1 MREKKPKDTTNIPD
15 SSFDKHT
22 PNPETPAKEP
32 AVEPARPQENPV
44 PKVSEPTPKPGEP
57 MPMQYTY
64 RWTYGEQTKFD
75 AKSKR
80 KARRRA
86 VREPKFITVRKE
98 RKERKPFP
106 LGIVL
111 VLAMITALFLF
122 MMMNYAEIDQ
132 YNGEIRDLQNTLA
145 KLQNEQKKLEVR
157 LENKDDRAAF
167 EQYAIEELGMVK
179 ADTLDKY
186 IVTLAPEDK
195 TEIMEYEDEQESG
208 FGYLLSGLAEVMRGF
223 FGE

>member
-1 MREKKPKDTTNIPD
+1 MEQKRTTPAR
-15 SSFDKHT
+15 
-22 PNPETPAKEP
+22 TPAKRTGTSVSVTQP
-32 AVEPARPQENPV
+32 KAAKSAAPARKAAPLSRRQ
-44 PKVSEPTPKPGEP
+44 
-57 MPMQYTY
+57 
-64 RWTYGEQTKFD
+64 
-75 AKSKR
+75 SKR
-80 KARRRA
+80 MAHRRA

-132 YNGEIRDLQNTLA
+132 YNGEIRDLQNTMA

-167 EQYAIEELGMVK
+167 EQFAVEQLGMVK

-186 IVTLAPEDK
+186 IVTLSPDDK

-208 FGYLLSGLAEVMRGF
+208 FGFLLSGLAEVVRGF
-223 FGE
+223 FGD

>member
-1 MREKKPKDTTNIPD
+1 MEQKPTRTQTTAKRTGTSVSVPQPKETKKAA
-15 SSFDKHT
+15 
-22 PNPETPAKEP
+22 PAKK
-32 AVEPARPQENPV
+32 AAPV
-44 PKVSEPTPKPGEP
+44 
-57 MPMQYTY
+57 
-64 RWTYGEQTKFD
+64 
-75 AKSKR
+75 SKR
-80 KARRRA
+80 ESKRMAHRRA

-132 YNGEIRDLQNTLA
+132 YNGEIRDLQNTMA

-157 LENKDDRAAF
+157 LDNKDDRAAF
-167 EQYAIEELGMVK
+167 EQFAVEQLGMVK

-186 IVTLAPEDK
+186 IVTLSPSDK
-195 TEIMEYEDEQESG
+195 TEIMEYEDEEDSG
-208 FGYLLSGLAEVMRGF
+208 FGYLLFGLAEVVQGF

>member
-1 MREKKPKDTTNIPD
+1 MEEKRTQTTQPVRRAGT
-15 SSFDKHT
+15 SVSVPRPAAEKSA
-22 PNPETPAKEP
+22 PVRKAVPAK
-32 AVEPARPQENPV
+32 
-44 PKVSEPTPKPGEP
+44 
-57 MPMQYTY
+57 M
-64 RWTYGEQTKFD
+64 
-75 AKSKR
+75 SKR

-179 ADTLDKY
+179 SDTLNKY
-186 IVTLAPEDK
+186 IITLSPEDK
-195 TEIMEYEDEQESG
+195 TEIMEYEEEKESG
-208 FGYLLSGLAEVMRGF
+208 FGYLLSGLSEVISGF
-223 FGE
+223 FGS

>member
-1 MREKKPKDTTNIPD
+1 MEERKTSNQTRNSSNNNAVVSKKAGVVRKNINKSVSPKRA
-15 SSFDKHT
+15 SSMHAVKKVKV
-22 PNPETPAKEP
+22 ET
-32 AVEPARPQENPV
+32 
-44 PKVSEPTPKPGEP
+44 
-57 MPMQYTY
+57 
-64 RWTYGEQTKFD
+64 
-75 AKSKR
+75 KR
-80 KARRRA
+80 KEDRQ
-86 VREPKFITVRKE
+86 
-98 RKERKPFP
+98 PFP
-106 LGIVL
+106 WSIVVVATL
-111 VLAMITALFLF
+111 FTALFLF

>member
-1 MREKKPKDTTNIPD
+1 MEQKRT
-15 SSFDKHT
+15 T
-22 PNPETPAKEP
+22 PNQTTAKRTGTTVSVPRPVETKKAAPAKK
-32 AVEPARPQENPV
+32 AAPV
-44 PKVSEPTPKPGEP
+44 
-57 MPMQYTY
+57 
-64 RWTYGEQTKFD
+64 
-75 AKSKR
+75 SKR
-80 KARRRA
+80 ESKRMAHRRA

-132 YNGEIRDLQNTLA
+132 YNGEIRDLQNTMA

-157 LENKDDRAAF
+157 LDNKDDRAAF
-167 EQYAIEELGMVK
+167 EQFAVEELGMVK

-186 IVTLAPEDK
+186 IVTLSPSDK
-195 TEIMEYEDEQESG
+195 TEIMEYEDEEDSG
-208 FGYLLSGLAEVMRGF
+208 FGYLLFGLAEVVQGF

>member
-1 MREKKPKDTTNIPD
+1 MEQKRTTPAR
-15 SSFDKHT
+15 
-22 PNPETPAKEP
+22 TPAKRTGTSVSVP
-32 AVEPARPQENPV
+32 QPKAAKSAAPARKAAPLSRRQ
-44 PKVSEPTPKPGEP
+44 
-57 MPMQYTY
+57 
-64 RWTYGEQTKFD
+64 
-75 AKSKR
+75 SKR
-80 KARRRA
+80 LAQRRA

-132 YNGEIRDLQNTLA
+132 YNGEIRDLQNTMA

-167 EQYAIEELGMVK
+167 EQFAVEQLGMVK

-186 IVTLAPEDK
+186 IVTLSPDDK

-208 FGYLLSGLAEVMRGF
+208 FGFLLSGLAEVVRGF
-223 FGE
+223 FGD

>member
-1 MREKKPKDTTNIPD
+1 MEQKRTTPAR
-15 SSFDKHT
+15 
-22 PNPETPAKEP
+22 TPAKRTGTSVSVP
-32 AVEPARPQENPV
+32 PPKAAKSAAPARKAAPLSRRQ
-44 PKVSEPTPKPGEP
+44 
-57 MPMQYTY
+57 
-64 RWTYGEQTKFD
+64 
-75 AKSKR
+75 SKR
-80 KARRRA
+80 MAHRRA

-132 YNGEIRDLQNTLA
+132 YNGEIRDLQNTMA

-167 EQYAIEELGMVK
+167 EQFAVEQLGMVK

-186 IVTLAPEDK
+186 IVTLSPDDK

-208 FGYLLSGLAEVMRGF
+208 FGFLLSGLAEVVRGF
-223 FGE
+223 FGD

>member
-1 MREKKPKDTTNIPD
+1 MEQKRTNLTPTAAKRTGTSVSVPRPKTAKPV
-15 SSFDKHT
+15 S
-22 PNPETPAKEP
+22 
-32 AVEPARPQENPV
+32 PARKTAPL
-44 PKVSEPTPKPGEP
+44 
-57 MPMQYTY
+57 
-64 RWTYGEQTKFD
+64 
-75 AKSKR
+75 SKR
-80 KARRRA
+80 ESKRMAHRRA

-106 LGIVL
+106 LGIVM
-111 VLAMITALFLF
+111 VLALITALFLF

-167 EQYAIEELGMVK
+167 EQFAVEELGMVK

-186 IVTLAPEDK
+186 IVTLTPEDK
-195 TEIMEYEDEQESG
+195 TEIMEYEDEEDSG

>member
-1 MREKKPKDTTNIPD
+1 MEQKRTQTTQPVRRAGTSVSVPRPASEKSAPVRK
-15 SSFDKHT
+15 
-22 PNPETPAKEP
+22 
-32 AVEPARPQENPV
+32 AVPV
-44 PKVSEPTPKPGEP
+44 K
-57 MPMQYTY
+57 M
-64 RWTYGEQTKFD
+64 
-75 AKSKR
+75 SKR

-145 KLQNEQKKLEVR
+145 KLQNEQKPRNKPEYAPNVR
-157 LENKDDRAAF
+157 LLVKQSVQNALAAARKKD
-167 EQYAIEELGMVK
+167 
-179 ADTLDKY
+179 
-186 IVTLAPEDK
+186 
-195 TEIMEYEDEQESG
+195 
-208 FGYLLSGLAEVMRGF
+208 
-223 FGE
+223 

>member
-1 MREKKPKDTTNIPD
+1 MEQKRTTPAR
-15 SSFDKHT
+15 
-22 PNPETPAKEP
+22 TPAKRTGTSVSVPQPKASKP
-32 AVEPARPQENPV
+32 AAPARKAAPLSRRQ
-44 PKVSEPTPKPGEP
+44 
-57 MPMQYTY
+57 
-64 RWTYGEQTKFD
+64 
-75 AKSKR
+75 SKR
-80 KARRRA
+80 MAHRHA

-132 YNGEIRDLQNTLA
+132 YNGEIRDLQNTMA

-167 EQYAIEELGMVK
+167 EQFAVEQLGMVK

-186 IVTLAPEDK
+186 IVTLTPEDK

-208 FGYLLSGLAEVMRGF
+208 FGFLLSGLAEVVRGF
-223 FGE
+223 FGD

>member
-1 MREKKPKDTTNIPD
+1 MEQKRTTPAR
-15 SSFDKHT
+15 
-22 PNPETPAKEP
+22 TPAKRTGTS
-32 AVEPARPQENPV
+32 VSVPQ
-44 PKVSEPTPKPGEP
+44 PKA
-57 MPMQYTY
+57 
-64 RWTYGEQTKFD
+64 
-75 AKSKR
+75 AKSAASAR
-80 KARRRA
+80 KAAPLSRRQSKRMAHRRA

-132 YNGEIRDLQNTLA
+132 YNGEIRDLQNTMA

-167 EQYAIEELGMVK
+167 EQFAVEQLGMVK

-186 IVTLAPEDK
+186 IVTLSPDDK

-208 FGYLLSGLAEVMRGF
+208 FGFLLSGLAEVVRGF
-223 FGE
+223 FGD

>member
-1 MREKKPKDTTNIPD
+1 MEQKRTQTSQPVRRAGTSVSVPRPAAEKSAPVRKAV
-15 SSFDKHT
+15 
-22 PNPETPAKEP
+22 PAK
-32 AVEPARPQENPV
+32 
-44 PKVSEPTPKPGEP
+44 
-57 MPMQYTY
+57 M
-64 RWTYGEQTKFD
+64 
-75 AKSKR
+75 SKR

-208 FGYLLSGLAEVMRGF
+208 FGYLLSGLVEVMRGF

>member
-1 MREKKPKDTTNIPD
+1 MEQKRTTPAR
-15 SSFDKHT
+15 
-22 PNPETPAKEP
+22 TPAKRTGTSVSVP
-32 AVEPARPQENPV
+32 QPKAAKSAAPARKAAPLSRRQ
-44 PKVSEPTPKPGEP
+44 
-57 MPMQYTY
+57 
-64 RWTYGEQTKFD
+64 
-75 AKSKR
+75 SKR
-80 KARRRA
+80 MAHRRA

-132 YNGEIRDLQNTLA
+132 YNGEIRDLQNTMA

-167 EQYAIEELGMVK
+167 EQFAVEQLGMVK

-186 IVTLAPEDK
+186 IVILSPDDK

-208 FGYLLSGLAEVMRGF
+208 FGFLLSGLAEVVRGF
-223 FGE
+223 FGD

>member
-1 MREKKPKDTTNIPD
+1 MEQKRTTPTQTTAKRTGTTVSVPRPVETKKAA
-15 SSFDKHT
+15 
-22 PNPETPAKEP
+22 PAKK
-32 AVEPARPQENPV
+32 AAPV
-44 PKVSEPTPKPGEP
+44 
-57 MPMQYTY
+57 
-64 RWTYGEQTKFD
+64 
-75 AKSKR
+75 SKR
-80 KARRRA
+80 ESKRMAHRRA

-132 YNGEIRDLQNTLA
+132 YNGEIRDLQNTMA

-157 LENKDDRAAF
+157 LDNKDDRAAF
-167 EQYAIEELGMVK
+167 EQFAVEELGMVK

-186 IVTLAPEDK
+186 IVTLSPSDK
-195 TEIMEYEDEQESG
+195 TEIMEYEDEEDSG
-208 FGYLLSGLAEVMRGF
+208 FGYLLFGLAEVVQGF